1 MLDSIGWNLNG
12 CPASFQ
18 ESLIYQLPSISKKL
32 KGEKMRTHLDTTVLQ
47 SRTCTTLIRTIDNLI
62 DVVDHEN
69 PVARALVRKAKKH
82 LEEYTRANGSLKA
95 NSKQRHWKKY
105 ESNNI

>member
-1 MLDSIGWNLNG
+1 M
-12 CPASFQ
+12 
-18 ESLIYQLPSISKKL
+18 
-32 KGEKMRTHLDTTVLQ
+32 
-47 SRTCTTLIRTIDNLI
+47 IDNLI

-69 PVARALVRKAKKH
+69 SESESLVARAKKC

-95 NSKQRHWKKY
+95 NSKQRYWKKY

>member
-1 MLDSIGWNLNG
+1 
-12 CPASFQ
+12 
-18 ESLIYQLPSISKKL
+18 
-32 KGEKMRTHLDTTVLQ
+32 MRTQLDTTVLQ

-69 PVARALVRKAKKH
+69 PESRALVRKAKKH

-95 NSKQRHWKKY
+95 NSKQRYWKKY

>member
-1 MLDSIGWNLNG
+1 
-12 CPASFQ
+12 
-18 ESLIYQLPSISKKL
+18 
-32 KGEKMRTHLDTTVLQ
+32 MRTHLDTTVLQ

-69 PVARALVRKAKKH
+69 PVAKALVRKAKKH

-95 NSKQRHWKKY
+95 NSKQRHWKNTSQITYREKR
-105 ESNNI
+105 ECMTEH